1 MKSNPVRRMHEPI
14 SDDLNILHGRSGRV
28 SLSNSRMS
36 YNSQLSCLPVQPL
49 MIKSSWIFS
58 FSGVSVTQLSETNDK
73 VYIFSKFRLVIK
85 TNGSCSNKV
94 SADSTAL
101 SSVCLD
107 LEPHPQPH
115 AKAMSCFPIMSF
127 V

>member
-1 MKSNPVRRMHEPI
+1 MKSNPVHRMHKPI

-36 YNSQLSCLPVQPL
+36 YNSQLSCLAIQPL

-73 VYIFSKFRLVIK
+73 VFIFSKFCLVIK
-85 TNGSCSNKV
+85 TSSSKV